1 MQKLEST
8 LILNKE
14 VTESENLSEFFTDY
28 DLQKIGLW
36 VLENYKQD
44 KQSREKWEARTTAA
58 MDLAMQVQKQ
68 KTFPWPNCSNIAF
81 PLVTIAALQFH
92 ARAYPVIVNG
102 RSVVQCRVPGPDP
115 QGLNAKRAKLISRHM
130 SWQVLEQDE
139 SWEEQ
144 QDRALLNVAIVG
156 VGWKK
161 SYYNSSLGHNV
172 SEFVSAKDL
181 VVNYWAK
188 SIETALVK
196 THVIPF
202 YKNDIHERVMRGAY
216 NDCLDSAWYK
226 GPATPGQPSASEAA
240 KDNRAGLNRPEESDD
255 RTPYNILEQH
265 CWIDFDCDG
274 YAEPYIVTVEEQSG
288 QVLRIVARW
297 DRDEDIERTKNGKHI
312 IRIKS
317 REYFTK
323 IPFLPSPDGGIMD
336 YGFGILLGPL
346 NESVNSSINQLFDAG
361 TLSNTAGGFLG
372 RGAKIRGGVYSF
384 EPFSW
389 RNVDASGDDL
399 RKSIFPLPVREPS
412 TVMFNLLS
420 LLIEYTNRISGST
433 DMLTGENPGQN
444 TPAET
449 SRAMVE
455 QGQKIYSAIFKRIWR
470 SMKGEFKKLFILNA
484 FHLPDRSMFGDS
496 EIRRED
502 YTAGPATVVPAADPL
517 ITSDAARFT
526 RVQLLTERAAAVP
539 GYNNDEVEKMFL
551 SELGIDNVD
560 QIYPGQAAM
569 PPPPPDVKVQLQEMK
584 NQVAMAQL
592 EQAKMEFIVTM
603 QETQRLNAA
612 KIMQLTAQADLL
624 EAQAQSEPGKQNVA
638 AFRAGIEAIR
648 EQNKTVN
655 DTLDRM
661 MEEMKNGTRTVNSGG
676 ASAASMEAGVRG
688 MATPPNDTGI
698 PGITSTQAGIPEGGM
713 G

>member
-1 MQKLEST
+1 MQRLEST
-8 LILNKE
+8 LKLNKE
-14 VTESENLSEFFTDY
+14 ITESDNLSEFFTDA
-28 DLQKIGLW
+28 DLGKIGCW
-36 VLENYKQD
+36 VLENYEQD

-92 ARAYPVIVNG
+92 ARAYPAIVNG

-115 QGLNAKRAKLISRHM
+115 QGLNTKRAKLISKHM

-161 SYYNSSLGHNV
+161 SYYNSSFGHNV

-196 THVIPF
+196 THVIPL

-226 GPATPGQPSASEAA
+226 GPAYPPPPSASDAA
-240 KDNRAGLNRPEESDD
+240 KDNRAGLNRPEEADD

-288 QVLRIVARW
+288 EVLRIVARW
-297 DRDEDIERTKNGKHI
+297 DRVEDIEYTTDGKDI
-312 IRIKS
+312 IRIKA

-323 IPFLPSPDGGIMD
+323 IPFLPSPDNGIMD

-384 EPFSW
+384 EPFGW

-399 RKSIFPLPVREPS
+399 RKSVYPLPVREPS
-412 TVMFNLLS
+412 GVMFNLLN

-470 SMKGEFKKLFILNA
+470 SMKGEFKKLYSLNA

-517 ITSDAARFT
+517 IASDAARFT
-526 RVQLLTERAAAVP
+526 RVSLLTERAGAVP
-539 GYNNDEVEKMFL
+539 GYNNDAVERMFL
-551 SELGIDNVD
+551 SELGIDNVEE
-560 QIYPGQAAM
+560 IYPGQASM

-592 EQAKMEFIVTM
+592 QQAKMEFVVTM

-661 MEEMKNGTRTVNSGG
+661 MEDMKNGSRGINQGGG
-676 ASAASMEAGVRG
+676 ATPPMGTGVPG
-688 MATPPNDTGI
+688 MVTPPNDTGV
-698 PGITSTQAGIPEGGM
+698 PGIPPQEAGVLEGGM